1 MVRGD
6 RCWVLS
12 ARCWVLRAR
21 CWVLS
26 AVLVLGAGCARE
38 RGPDA
43 YGTVE
48 ADQVIVSAEVSGI
61 VTSLA
66 AAEGRRLEKDAVAA
80 VIDVSQLTLE
90 QRQIETQRDASDARA
105 REAAA
110 LAAVARQRQ
119 AVEAAQR
126 EVLAAQRA
134 VAARQYERTRRLFDQ
149 DAATAQ
155 QLDQAERDLRT
166 LDEQLD
172 VQARRIA
179 AERGQVQAAD
189 ARVNTARQDV
199 RSFSARLSQLADRL
213 QDADVK
219 NPRAGTVLT
228 MFVKEGE
235 LVQPGQ
241 RLYTI
246 ADLAHVD
253 VRAYIDETQLAS
265 VRTGQPATVTFD
277 AGRDRHGTLE
287 GIVTWIASQAEFTP
301 TPIQTR
307 EERTG
312 LVYAVKIRVRNDEGV
327 LKIGMPVD
335 VAFHQAPQ

>member
-1 MVRGD
+1 MVTG
-6 RCWVLS
+6 
-12 ARCWVLRAR
+12 ARCCVL
-21 CWVLS
+21 VLVL
-26 AVLVLGAGCARE
+26 VLVLGAGCARE
-38 RGPDA
+38 PAPDA

-48 ADQVIVSAEVSGI
+48 ADQVVVSAEVAGL

-66 AAEGRRLEKDAVAA
+66 AVEGQRLQKDAVAA

-90 QRQIETQRDASDARA
+90 QRQIETQRDASEARA
-105 REAAA
+105 REAGA
-110 LAAVARQRQ
+110 LAGVARQRQ
-119 AVEAAQR
+119 AAEVEQR

-134 VAARQYERTRRLFDQ
+134 VAVRQYERTRRLFDQ

-199 RSFSARLSQLADRL
+199 RTSAARLSQLADRV

-228 MFVKEGE
+228 TFVEQGE

-246 ADLAHVD
+246 ADLQHVD

-277 AGRDRHGTLE
+277 TGPDRRDTLQGT
-287 GIVTWIASQAEFTP
+287 VTWIASQAEFTP

-312 LVYAVKIRVRNDEGV
+312 LVYAVKIRVPNGEGL

-335 VAFHQAPQ
+335 VVFHQAPQ